1 MFSLFA
7 VVLVCSFFCVL
18 YFPRVVAWFSSLKP
32 QEKIISSKKHRLAL
46 FVPARNEGKNVIPLF
61 ESIKNQTYDS
71 SYFDTFVVVKNPE
84 DEVYDY
90 AKICNAEVFCDITQ
104 NCKGD
109 CTDYTFK
116 QILEKYPDKYDG
128 FIIVDADCLLDKN
141 FLTEMNNA
149 LSSGADII
157 NSKKRVKNYY
167 VNPEKNSNLVTACNG
182 LIWTL
187 MDDMGN
193 RFKSDHGIK
202 TMTVTTGILL
212 SKKVVNDMQ
221 GWAYKQTLTED
232 MELAR
237 DAILKDYK
245 CLYYSHAIIYMEEA
259 LTLSETNKRRS
270 RWMHGIIHADYIYF
284 SAILKNVLH
293 GTKNSLKNAYF
304 TFSLWFVYLFILT
317 LLCMAGVNIGFS
329 LTNFFLT
336 GFLNLSSIF
345 VSLVCFLLI
354 YFSFFVMTL
363 AALLVNKNDMRLS
376 KMGFLKV
383 LLVHPIFYMGYIS
396 IVLKA
401 IFSKNNKKWEVI
413 ERIVENTK
421 VLG

>member
-167 VNPEKNSNLVTACNG
+167 VNPKKNSNLVTACNG

-212 SKKVVNDMQ
+212 SKK
-221 GWAYKQTLTED
+221 L
-232 MELAR
+232 
-237 DAILKDYK
+237 
-245 CLYYSHAIIYMEEA
+245 
-259 LTLSETNKRRS
+259 
-270 RWMHGIIHADYIYF
+270 
-284 SAILKNVLH
+284 
-293 GTKNSLKNAYF
+293 
-304 TFSLWFVYLFILT
+304 
-317 LLCMAGVNIGFS
+317 
-329 LTNFFLT
+329 
-336 GFLNLSSIF
+336 
-345 VSLVCFLLI
+345 
-354 YFSFFVMTL
+354 
-363 AALLVNKNDMRLS
+363 
-376 KMGFLKV
+376 
-383 LLVHPIFYMGYIS
+383 
-396 IVLKA
+396 
-401 IFSKNNKKWEVI
+401 
-413 ERIVENTK
+413 
-421 VLG
+421 